1 MNAEDALLEENRA
14 MKAQLKKLKSELQEL
29 QKHFVLGYDV
39 FNGVPLDM
47 KMFDEMEGR
56 KLYVPSQ
63 KFIAGRTLRL
73 FRAYRGMLS
82 CVSYVLKNGIRIPQD
97 KDIKAFFI
105 NKWGKSVQFSQNLYC
120 KGDTVDII
128 QLDGHIIDLIEP
140 L

>member
-1 MNAEDALLEENRA
+1 
-14 MKAQLKKLKSELQEL
+14 
-29 QKHFVLGYDV
+29 
-39 FNGVPLDM
+39 M

-63 KFIAGRTLRL
+63 KFIAGRPLRL

-128 QLDGHIIDLIEP
+128 QLDGHIVDLVEP